1 MSQYRHLTKE
11 DRYHIKAQRDAGKS
25 VSKIAKKVGC
35 DKSTISR
42 ELRRNKGGR
51 GYRPKQAH
59 RKARDRWKGAAKAV
73 KMTPEL
79 IKVVAGLLR
88 QKWSPEQISGRLKR
102 EGQPHVSHERLYQ
115 HILDDKENGGDLW
128 RCLRWSNRRRRKRYG
143 RADSRGEIP
152 GRVSIE
158 KRGRKAN
165 KRKRVG
171 HLERD
176 LVIGKNHRGAL
187 LTIVDRKSRLTLAA
201 RVMGKTAKEVHAAT
215 VAALKPIRHA
225 IKTIT
230 NDNGKEFASHKKT
243 AKALNVKIYF
253 SHPYSSWERGTNE
266 NTNGLLRQY
275 YPKKTTDFTKIAARE
290 LTRVVS
296 ELNSRPRKGLGFRTP
311 FEVFQKAV
319 RVKNVA
325 LVT

>member
-11 DRYHIKAQRDAGKS
+11 DRYHIKAQKDVGKS
-25 VSKIAKKVGC
+25 ITKIAKKVGC
-35 DKSTISR
+35 DKSTVSR
-42 ELRRNKGGR
+42 ELRRNKGKR

-59 RKARDRWKGAAKAV
+59 WMARERWKEAEKAV
-73 KMTPEL
+73 KMT
-79 IKVVAGLLR
+79 AGLIGIIEGRLY

-102 EGQPHVSHERLYQ
+102 EGKPHVSHERIYQ
-115 HILDDKENGGDLW
+115 YVLDDKGSGGDLW
-128 RCLRWSNRRRRKRYG
+128 KCLRWSHRCRRKRYG
-143 RADSRGEIP
+143 RPDCRGEIP

-187 LTIVDRKSRLTLAA
+187 LTVVDRKSRLTLAA
-201 RVMGKTAKEVHAAT
+201 LVKRKTAKQVHAAT
-215 VAALKPIRHA
+215 VAVLKPIRKA
-225 IKTIT
+225 LKTIT
-230 NDNGKEFASHKKT
+230 NDNGKEFASHKET
-243 AKALNVKIYF
+243 AKELKVRIYF

-275 YPKKTTDFTKIAARE
+275 FPKKTTDFTKVAARE
-290 LTRVVS
+290 VSRVVT
-296 ELNSRPRKGLGFRTP
+296 ELNSRPRKLLGFRTP

-319 RVKNVA
+319 RVKSVA

>member
-1 MSQYRHLTKE
+1 VSQYRHLTKE
-11 DRYHIKAQRDAGKS
+11 DRYHIKAQWDAGKT
-25 VSKIAKKVGC
+25 VSRIAEKLDC

-42 ELRRNKGGR
+42 ELRRNKGKR
-51 GYRPKQAH
+51 GYRPQQAH
-59 RKARDRWKGAAKAV
+59 RMARERWKGAEKAV

-79 IKVVAGLLR
+79 IEVIEERLR
-88 QKWSPEQISGRLKR
+88 RKWSPEQICGRLKR
-102 EGQPHVSHERLYQ
+102 EGKATVSHERIYQ
-115 HILDDKENGGDLW
+115 HVLADKRNGGELW
-128 RCLRWSNRRRRKRYG
+128 RCLRWSQRRRRKRYG
-143 RADSRGEIP
+143 RADCRGEIP

-201 RVMGKTAKEVHAAT
+201 RVKGKTAKEVHAAT
-215 VAALKPIRHA
+215 VKVLGPIRRA
-225 IKTIT
+225 LKTIT

-243 AKALNVKIYF
+243 AKELKVKIYF

-275 YPKKTTDFTKIAARE
+275 FPKKTTDFTKVAPRE
-290 LTRVVS
+290 VSRVVS
-296 ELNSRPRKGLGFRTP
+296 ELNSRPRKRLGFRTP
-311 FEVFQKAV
+311 IEVFQKAV

-325 LVT
+325 LVI

>member
-1 MSQYRHLTKE
+1 VSQYRHLTKE

-25 VSKIAKKVGC
+25 ITKIAKKVGC

-42 ELRRNKGGR
+42 ELRRNTGGR

-59 RKARDRWKGAAKAV
+59 RMARDRWKDAEKAV
-73 KMTPEL
+73 KMTPGL
-79 IKVVAGLLR
+79 IKIIEGRLR

-102 EGQPHVSHERLYQ
+102 NGMPRVSHERIYQ
-115 HILDDKENGGDLW
+115 HILEDKRNGGDLW
-128 RCLRWSNRRRRKRYG
+128 RCLRWSHRCRRKRYG
-143 RADSRGEIP
+143 RADCRGEIP

-201 RVMGKTAKEVHAAT
+201 RVKGKTAKEVHSAT
-215 VAALKPIRHA
+215 VAILKPIRKA
-225 IKTIT
+225 LKTIT

-243 AKALNVKIYF
+243 AKELRVKIYF

-266 NTNGLLRQY
+266 NTNGLFRQY
-275 YPKKTTDFTKIAARE
+275 FPKKTADFTKIADRE
-290 LTRVVS
+290 IRRVET
-296 ELNSRPRKGLGFRTP
+296 ELNSRPRKCLGFRTP
-311 FEVFQKAV
+311 FEVFQKSV
-319 RVKNVA
+319 RGKNVA

>member
-11 DRYHIKAQRDAGKS
+11 DRYHIKAQWDAGKS
-25 VSKIAKKVGC
+25 ISKIAKKIGC

-42 ELRRNKGGR
+42 ELRRNKGKR

-59 RKARDRWKGAAKAV
+59 RTARERWKGAAKAV

-79 IKVVAGLLR
+79 IKVVEDRLR
-88 QKWSPEQISGRLKR
+88 QHWSPEQISGRLKR
-102 EGQPHVSHERLYQ
+102 DGKAAVSHERIYQ
-115 HILDDKENGGDLW
+115 HVLENKRSGGELW
-128 RCLRWSNRRRRKRYG
+128 RCLRWSHRRRRKRYG
-143 RADSRGEIP
+143 RADCRGEIP

-201 RVMGKTAKEVHAAT
+201 RVQGKTAKEVHAAT
-215 VAALKPIRHA
+215 VKVLGPIRRA
-225 IKTIT
+225 LKTIT

-243 AKALNVKIYF
+243 AKELKVKIYF

-275 YPKKTTDFTKIAARE
+275 FPKKTTDFTKVAARE
-290 LTRVVS
+290 VSRAVS
-296 ELNSRPRKGLGFRTP
+296 ELNSRPRKRLGFRTP
-311 FEVFQKAV
+311 LEVFKKAV

>member
-11 DRYHIKAQRDAGKS
+11 DRYHIKAQKDVGKS
-25 VSKIAKKVGC
+25 VAKIAKKIGC

-42 ELRRNKGGR
+42 ELRRNRGRR

-59 RKARDRWKGAAKAV
+59 WMARDRWEGAEKAI
-73 KMTPEL
+73 KMTPKL
-79 IKVVAGLLR
+79 IRVVEGRLR

-102 EGQPHVSHERLYQ
+102 ECQPHVSHERIYQ
-115 HILDDKENGGDLW
+115 HVLDDKQNGGELW
-128 RCLRWSNRRRRKRYG
+128 RCLRWPHRRRRKRYG

-176 LVIGKNHRGAL
+176 LVIGKNHQGAL

-201 RVMGKTAKEVHAAT
+201 RVMGKTAKEVHTAT
-215 VAALKPIRHA
+215 VAVLKPIRKA
-225 IKTIT
+225 LKTIT

-243 AKALNVKIYF
+243 AKELNVKIYF

-275 YPKKTTDFTKIAARE
+275 YPKKTTDFTKVAARE
-290 LTRVVS
+290 VSRVVS

>member
-1 MSQYRHLTKE
+1 MSQYRHLTKK
-11 DRYHIKAQRDAGKS
+11 DRYHIKAQNDVGKS
-25 VSKIAKKVGC
+25 TALIAKKVGC
-35 DKSTISR
+35 DKSTVSR
-42 ELRRNKGGR
+42 ELRRNRGKR
-51 GYRPKQAH
+51 GYRSKQAH
-59 RKARDRWKGAAKAV
+59 LMARRRWKGANKAV

-79 IKVVAGLLR
+79 IRTIEVHLR
-88 QKWSPEQISGRLKR
+88 QKWSPEQITGRLRR
-102 EGQPHVSHERLYQ
+102 ESKPNVSHERIYQ
-115 HILDDKENGGDLW
+115 HVLKNKKEGGDLW
-128 RCLRWSNRRRRKRYG
+128 RCLRWSHRRRRKRYG
-143 RADSRGEIP
+143 RVDCRGEIAD
-152 GRVSIE
+152 RVSIE

-165 KRKRVG
+165 KRRRVG

-201 RVMGKTAKEVHAAT
+201 RVKAKTAKQVHAAT
-215 VAALKPIRHA
+215 VALLKPIRRA

-243 AKALNVKIYF
+243 AKELKVKVYF

-275 YPKKTTDFTKIAARE
+275 FPKKMTDFTKVSARE
-290 LTRVVS
+290 VRDAQN
-296 ELNSRPRKGLGFRTP
+296 ELNSRPRKCIGFRTP
-311 FEVFQKAV
+311 IEVFRKHI

>member
-1 MSQYRHLTKE
+1 VSQYRHLTKE
-11 DRYHIKAQRDAGKS
+11 ERYHIKAQNDAGKS
-25 VSKIAKKVGC
+25 TAKIAKKVGR

-59 RKARDRWKGAAKAV
+59 RMARERWRRAEKAV

-79 IKVVAGLLR
+79 IAVVEGRLR

-102 EGQPHVSHERLYQ
+102 EDQPHVSHERIYQ
-115 HILDDKENGGDLW
+115 HILADKENGGELW

-225 IKTIT
+225 LKTIT

-243 AKALNVKIYF
+243 AKKLNVKIYF

-275 YPKKTTDFTKIAARE
+275 FPKKTTDFTKIAARE
-290 LTRVVS
+290 VTRVVS
-296 ELNSRPRKGLGFRTP
+296 ELNSRPRKLLGFRTP

>member
-1 MSQYRHLTKE
+1 MSQYHHLAKE
-11 DRYHIKAQRDAGKS
+11 ERYHIKAQYDVGKS
-25 VSKIAKKVGC
+25 TAEIAKKVGC
-35 DKSTISR
+35 NKSTISR
-42 ELRRNKGGR
+42 ELRRNKGKR

-59 RKARDRWKGAAKAV
+59 RMARGRWKGARKAV

-79 IKVVAGLLR
+79 IRVIEAQLYR
-88 QKWSPEQISGRLKR
+88 KWSPEQISGRLKR
-102 EGQPHVSHERLYQ
+102 EGKLRVSHERIYQ
-115 HILDDKENGGDLW
+115 HVLEDKSRGGDLW
-128 RCLRWSNRRRRKRYG
+128 RNLRWSHRCRRKRYG
-143 RADSRGEIP
+143 RPDYRGEIP
-152 GRVSIE
+152 DRVSIE

-187 LTIVDRKSRLTLAA
+187 LTIVDRKSRLTLSA
-201 RVMGKTAKEVHAAT
+201 RVKGKTAKEVHTAT
-215 VAALKPIRHA
+215 VAVLKPIRNA
-225 IKTIT
+225 LKTIT

-243 AKALNVKIYF
+243 ARELNVKIYF

-266 NTNGLLRQY
+266 NMNGLYRQY
-275 YPKKTTDFTKIAARE
+275 YPKKTTDFTKITDRE
-290 LTRVVS
+290 VSRVDT

-319 RVKNVA
+319 RGRNVA

>member
-1 MSQYRHLTKE
+1 VSQYRHLTKE
-11 DRYHIKAQRDAGKS
+11 DRYHIKAQKAVGKS
-25 VSKIAKKVGC
+25 VAKIAKKIGC

-42 ELRRNKGGR
+42 ELRRNRGRR

-59 RKARDRWKGAAKAV
+59 GLARERWKGAEKAI

-79 IKVVAGLLR
+79 IAVVEGRLR
-88 QKWSPEQISGRLKR
+88 QKWSPEQITGRLKR
-102 EGQPHVSHERLYQ
+102 EDQPHVIHERIYQ
-115 HILDDKENGGDLW
+115 HILDDKENGGELW

-201 RVMGKTAKEVHAAT
+201 RVMGKTATEVHAAT
-215 VAALKPIRHA
+215 VAVLKPIRRA
-225 IKTIT
+225 LKTIT

-243 AKALNVKIYF
+243 AKELKVKIYF

-275 YPKKTTDFTKIAARE
+275 YPKKTTDFTKVAARE
-290 LTRVVS
+290 VTRVVS